1 MSEQATDI
9 MEANAELTEKQMDD
23 LRNDEVLADE
33 CRDIFI
39 AAGILAQE
47 PKDTEQQLER
57 FHKRHFIKRMRRL
70 AYRTTISIAASAA
83 CIAAL
88 LLYVSHN
95 DDSKSPLLVEADAD
109 IQPRLTDS
117 KGSAVP
123 LKMYVNNQSPADPII
138 IAGEYKNTQRPATV
152 FSTVTDTVSLII
164 PKGHSCRVD
173 LADGTKVFLHPG
185 SRLNYPS
192 AFGGS
197 SRKVALEGEAYFIV
211 AKDAKRPF
219 IVSTSRSQ
227 TIVTGTEF
235 NVKSYNETKE
245 SVTLINGKV
254 KFISNQSQQNAVE
267 LMPGQEASISNSGM
281 ATVCEADTMQYTAWR
296 DGYHYFDEATV
307 ADILRQIGTSYNV
320 SIECHN
326 RSILSYH
333 MHYVVRRD
341 IPLDEA
347 VRLLNKMGKLHAR
360 LTDDG
365 KLIVK

>member
-9 MEANAELTEKQMDD
+9 MESCTELTEKQMDD
-23 LRNDEVLADE
+23 LKNDEELADE

-47 PKDTEQQLER
+47 PTDTEQQLER

-70 AYRTTISIAASAA
+70 AYRATISIAASAA

-88 LLYVSHN
+88 LLYISREE
-95 DDSKSPLLVEADAD
+95 DSKSPLLVEADAD
-109 IQPRLTDS
+109 MQPRLTDS
-117 KGSAVP
+117 QGSAVP
-123 LKMYVNNQSPADPII
+123 LKMYVNTKSPSDPIV
-138 IAGEYKNTQRPATV
+138 IAEEYREALEASGIPAI
-152 FSTVTDTVSLII
+152 TDTVSLLI

-192 AFGGS
+192 VFGGS
-197 SRKVALEGEAYFIV
+197 SRKVRLEGEAYFIV
-211 AKDAKRPF
+211 AKDAKKPF

-227 TIVTGTEF
+227 TTVTGTEF
-235 NVKSYNETKE
+235 NIKSYGETKE
-245 SVTLINGKV
+245 CVTLINGKV
-254 KFISNQSQQNAVE
+254 QFMGTGSHQSPVN
-267 LMPGQEASISNSGM
+267 LLPGQEASISKSGTP
-281 ATVCEADTMQYTAWR
+281 TVCEADTMKYTAWR
-296 DGYHYFDEATV
+296 DGYHYFDETTV

-341 IPLDEA
+341 ISLTEA
-347 VRLLNKMGKLHAR
+347 IRLLNKMGKLHAK